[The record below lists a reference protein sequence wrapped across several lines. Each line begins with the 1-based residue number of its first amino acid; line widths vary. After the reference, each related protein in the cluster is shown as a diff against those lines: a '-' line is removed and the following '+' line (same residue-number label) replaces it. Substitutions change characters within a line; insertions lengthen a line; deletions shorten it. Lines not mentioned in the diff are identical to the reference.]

1 MKQMNLADIS
11 QVFLL
16 FTPVSIKLLLT
27 ALQSKK
33 MKKEEKKK
41 GEKTVKKQKKATKV
55 ITYANF
61 DV

>member
-41 GEKTVKKQKKATKV
+41 GRENGKKTKKSYKGYYLRK
-55 ITYANF
+55 F
-61 DV
+61 